1 MCTAITDHHLF
12 GRNLDLEY
20 GYHEEAVILPR
31 NYPIPFRQTNIMDAH
46 FRIIGIAT
54 VDNGY
59 PLFYDAMNEKGLC
72 MAGLDFP
79 DNAFYQSANDH
90 LTNIAPFE
98 LIPWILCQCSSVQ
111 EAKQLLSQTNLCDI
125 RYSAQFPQS
134 PLHWILADGAES
146 IVIEPMKNGLK
157 IYDDPVGVLCNN
169 PPFPFHLHHLAGYQ
183 HLSAGEQENTF
194 EGISLKPYGGGMGAI
209 GLPGDFSS
217 GSRFIKASFVKW
229 HSKCPDQ
236 KDGAITQFFHLLDT
250 VAMPS
255 GAIRVRG
262 GQNEITRYCSCYD
275 RMAGK
280 LYFVT
285 YHNRRIR
292 AVSMDETAQDKN
304 KLIRYPMDDL
314 QDFRYLN

>member
-1 MCTAITDHHLF
+1 MCTAITDQYLF

-20 GYHEEAVILPR
+20 GYSEEVVILPR
-31 NYPIPFRQTNIMDAH
+31 RYPIPFRQTKMKDSLY
-46 FRIIGIAT
+46 RIIGIAT
-54 VDNGY
+54 VDNEY

-79 DNAFYQSANDH
+79 DNAFYQGMKDH
-90 LTNIAPFE
+90 LTNVAPFE
-98 LIPWILCQCSSVQ
+98 LIPWILCQCSSVP
-111 EAKQLLSQTNLCDI
+111 EAKQLLLQTNLCDI
-125 RYSAQFPQS
+125 RYSEEYPQA
-134 PLHWILADGAES
+134 PLHWILSDGTQS
-146 IVIEPMKNGLK
+146 LIIEPMKNGLK

-183 HLSAGEQENTF
+183 HLSAGEQENSF

-217 GSRFIKASFVKW
+217 ASRFIKASFVKL
-229 HSKCPDQ
+229 HSRCPNQ

-262 GQNEITRYCSCYD
+262 DQNEITRYSSCYD
-275 RMAGK
+275 RKAGR

-292 AVSMDETAQDKN
+292 AVNMEAFATDDN
-304 KLIRYPMDDL
+304 KLIVYSMDDL
-314 QDFRYLN
+314 QDFQYLN